1 MVEEGNVYWVNWT
14 NNGGGSG
21 SRENSSRS
29 SENNFNNNNERSGEN
44 GSRWGRGRS
53 NVKCQFVP
61 KLIIYA
67 SMCYIL
73 ENLFGGNNGNK
84 PIARGIIRDLM
95 ESL

>member
-61 KLIIYA
+61 KLIILPLCATYWRT
-67 SMCYIL
+67 YL
-73 ENLFGGNNGNK
+73 EATMVTSQLLEELYE
-84 PIARGIIRDLM
+84 I
-95 ESL
+95 